1 MSHMLTTI
9 LFSVSKKKSRSFAK
23 YAKKRSQEKGSVLEK
38 TEIRSFAVQ
47 SPSQAT
53 IFKLFTTSLVPVR
66 MSGQAF
72 IVIGPRIAANYG
84 LQIQVFGV
92 NLFNSLMKSTTVRR
106 NVSENKEVLQ
116 LLFAECFSLV

>member
-1 MSHMLTTI
+1 MSDMLTTI

-23 YAKKRSQEKGSVLEK
+23 YAKKKSQEKGSVLEK

-84 LQIQVFGV
+84 LQIQAFGV
-92 NLFNSLMKSTTVRR
+92 NSLMKSTTVRR
-106 NVSENKEVLQ
+106 NASENKEVLQ

>member
-1 MSHMLTTI
+1 MSDMLTTI

-23 YAKKRSQEKGSVLEK
+23 YGKKKSQEKGSVLEK

-84 LQIQVFGV
+84 LQIQAFGV
-92 NLFNSLMKSTTVRR
+92 NSLMKSTTVRR
-106 NVSENKEVLQ
+106 NASENKEVLQ

>member
-1 MSHMLTTI
+1 MSDMLTTI

-23 YAKKRSQEKGSVLEK
+23 YAKKKSQEKGSVLEK

-53 IFKLFTTSLVPVR
+53 IFKLFTTSLVPVL

-72 IVIGPRIAANYG
+72 IVIDPRIAANYG
-84 LQIQVFGV
+84 LQIRAFGV
-92 NLFNSLMKSTTVRR
+92 NLLNSLMKS
-106 NVSENKEVLQ
+106 S
-116 LLFAECFSLV
+116 

>member
-1 MSHMLTTI
+1 MSDMLTTI

-23 YAKKRSQEKGSVLEK
+23 YAKKKSQEKGSVLEK

-72 IVIGPRIAANYG
+72 IVIGPRIAAYYG
-84 LQIQVFGV
+84 LQIQAFGV
-92 NLFNSLMKSTTVRR
+92 NSLMKSTTVRR
-106 NVSENKEVLQ
+106 NASENKEVLQ